1 MLLSLEDG
9 TETVPSLS
17 EENSTFS
24 ISSDFSSKRMAAKV
38 DRIFKDCNKTNARY
52 LDVPQR

>member
-17 EENSTFS
+17 ENSTFS